1 MDIKLSAEVYRIG
14 VSIGLLATQDVIKW
28 ADNVI
33 KQCDSQPYEII
44 ELSLSV
50 KEKLE
55 NITNGSF
62 TSVMPFL

>member
-33 KQCDSQPYEII
+33 KQCEIPPYEII